1 MILISIEF
9 LRIDFSRN
17 DFYFFA
23 LGVLQY
29 LFVTVAICFGLE
41 RFGYDEDRLV
51 ERRKSGV
58 DFDLRSDSHHFFE
71 VPLQILLFLL
81 DNLFLFFW
89 NLLFF
94 LIAKILVDCFNLF
107 FDLLDF

>member
-1 MILISIEF
+1 VILISIEF

-29 LFVTVAICFGLE
+29 LFVTVAICFDLKRCG
-41 RFGYDEDRLV
+41 FDENRLV

-58 DFDLRSDSHHFFE
+58 DFDLRGDSHHFLE
-71 VPLQILLFLL
+71 IPLHILLFLL
-81 DNLFLFFW
+81 DNLFFFFW

-94 LIAKILVDCFNLF
+94 LIAEILVDRFNLF